1 MAAPSAQELLTSDD
15 PSPQKVIKAKKSKN
29 VHSGIATILATF
41 NNTHVSLTDKQ
52 GNLIAWSTAGKN
64 GFRGSRKSTSYAAQK
79 VAQDAARRAMAHGLK
94 EIEVRVKGPGS
105 GRESAIRALQ
115 AVGLE
120 IRSLP
125 HRPPSPPRASSDVE
139 TGFALQA
146 TADALN
152 VPAGGTAMVTVT
164 SARRGYN
171 GPIEIVAI
179 DLPAGFTSIPTV
191 IGKGQNSVVL
201 TVSATTD
208 AASGKWANIRI
219 VGRAKVGAQDYES
232 VASVETA
239 LKTRFAAMLWPPRTL
254 TGAVGLGVAPAA
266 QITLK
271 VETQSIVF
279 GKSLTAKIKVTANTG
294 RQTRSERG

>member
-1 MAAPSAQELLTSDD
+1 MADEENKSQQPEAQQPEAEAKQETPATAPAEETPAPKAKPKAKAKAKAKPEAKDEAKPEAEAKDEAKAKPKAKAKAKAKAKPEAKDEAKPEAEAKPEDKDEAKPEAKAKPEDKDEAEAKKKTKAKGKKDDSDSEQEEDTSVAAPSAQELLTSDD

-120 IRSLP
+120 I
-125 HRPPSPPRASSDVE
+125 
-139 TGFALQA
+139 
-146 TADALN
+146 
-152 VPAGGTAMVTVT
+152 
-164 SARRGYN
+164 
-171 GPIEIVAI
+171 
-179 DLPAGFTSIPTV
+179 TSIR
-191 IGKGQNSVVL
+191 
-201 TVSATTD
+201 D
-208 AASGKWANIRI
+208 
-219 VGRAKVGAQDYES
+219 
-232 VASVETA
+232 
-239 LKTRFAAMLWPPRTL
+239 
-254 TGAVGLGVAPAA
+254 
-266 QITLK
+266 
-271 VETQSIVF
+271 
-279 GKSLTAKIKVTANTG
+279 VTPIPHNG
-294 RQTRSERG
+294 CRPKKRRRV

>member
-1 MAAPSAQELLTSDD
+1 MADEENKSQQPEDEAKQETPAASPAEETPAPKPKAKAKAKDESKSKAEPDSKAEPRRQVKDEPKAKAKKKTKAKANKDDSDSEQEEDTSVAAPSAKELLTSDD

-120 IRSLP
+120 I
-125 HRPPSPPRASSDVE
+125 
-139 TGFALQA
+139 
-146 TADALN
+146 
-152 VPAGGTAMVTVT
+152 
-164 SARRGYN
+164 
-171 GPIEIVAI
+171 
-179 DLPAGFTSIPTV
+179 TSIR
-191 IGKGQNSVVL
+191 
-201 TVSATTD
+201 D
-208 AASGKWANIRI
+208 
-219 VGRAKVGAQDYES
+219 
-232 VASVETA
+232 
-239 LKTRFAAMLWPPRTL
+239 
-254 TGAVGLGVAPAA
+254 
-266 QITLK
+266 
-271 VETQSIVF
+271 
-279 GKSLTAKIKVTANTG
+279 VTPIAHNG
-294 RQTRSERG
+294 CRPKKRRRV

>member
-1 MAAPSAQELLTSDD
+1 MADEENKSQQPEAQQPEAEAKQETPAAAPAEETPASKPEPKGEAKPESKDEAKPEPKGEAKSEPKGEAKPEPKGEAKSEPKGEAKSESKGEAKSESKGEAKSESKGEAKAKKKTKAKGKKDDSDSEKEEDSSVAAPSAQELLTSDD

-120 IRSLP
+120 I
-125 HRPPSPPRASSDVE
+125 
-139 TGFALQA
+139 
-146 TADALN
+146 
-152 VPAGGTAMVTVT
+152 
-164 SARRGYN
+164 
-171 GPIEIVAI
+171 
-179 DLPAGFTSIPTV
+179 TSIR
-191 IGKGQNSVVL
+191 
-201 TVSATTD
+201 D
-208 AASGKWANIRI
+208 
-219 VGRAKVGAQDYES
+219 
-232 VASVETA
+232 
-239 LKTRFAAMLWPPRTL
+239 
-254 TGAVGLGVAPAA
+254 
-266 QITLK
+266 
-271 VETQSIVF
+271 
-279 GKSLTAKIKVTANTG
+279 VTPIPHNG
-294 RQTRSERG
+294 CRPKKRRRV